1 MLILRVR
8 VRMRYMGTRLQ
19 LSLGGRQAWELG
31 WGGEGEGME
40 CPGRKA
46 RNTKI
51 THDEAMKQWQ
61 IEN

>member
-31 WGGEGEGME
+31 WGGEGD
-40 CPGRKA
+40 A
-46 RNTKI
+46 RGERPETLRSH
-51 THDEAMKQWQ
+51 TMKQ
-61 IEN
+61 